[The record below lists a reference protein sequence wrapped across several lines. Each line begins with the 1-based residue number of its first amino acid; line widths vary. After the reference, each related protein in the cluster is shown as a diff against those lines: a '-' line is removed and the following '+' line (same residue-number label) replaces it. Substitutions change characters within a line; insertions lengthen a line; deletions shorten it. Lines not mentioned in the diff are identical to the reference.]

1 MISALFTI
9 YTLMVEAFA
18 AIALENPA
26 FREKVAEGIGIYDAS
41 ERNLL
46 IRIATLCKMLVS
58 AVMMAAAVYIGVV
71 ALIALAEGAYWAVY
85 VVVLLGIV
93 IDGGVTSAGLRA
105 EQVSGS
111 RTPWRAALALTLLL
125 PLSTIVTMV

>member
-1 MISALFTI
+1 MNSALITF
-9 YTLMVEAFA
+9 YTLTVAAFV
-18 AIALENPA
+18 AIALANPA
-26 FREKVAEGIGIYDAS
+26 LREQVAEGIGIYDAS

-93 IDGGVTSAGLRA
+93 IGGGVTSAGLRA